1 MLQYF
6 WGWLRGYVIITVFGP
21 NKEQFLNLALQQ
33 ELDLYDVEWR
43 EGGDPVLIAK
53 VNQRHI
59 GALRK
64 IARRTHCRFR
74 LGRKQGWPFFW
85 RHLRK
90 RKMLLSGFLLFCL
103 GLYVLSGFVWFVRV
117 TPQEKIQALDQQEV
131 LEQAQEYG
139 IRRGA
144 WGRGLDFDTIEKELL
159 RDIRELSWVSIQRQG
174 ILIRIH
180 VAERDLWTEAEENA
194 TRGAIL
200 ANRAALIEEVLIKH
214 GTPQVQAGQLVQ
226 KGDTLVAPLAD
237 GKADAIIRGRVWY
250 EGYGEC
256 ALEQTRQKP
265 DGDSY
270 LQLYLLRPNAPGVE
284 ESRLKLWG
292 KKAAAGETTVSSRL
306 VQPRLWG
313 DRTLP
318 LTFLIET
325 ITPLKTET
333 IRYSEK
339 EAKAKAL
346 AAARASLRQ
355 QIGEENQLIEET
367 LDYHLK
373 NGICTMTVKWEC
385 REEIGTR
392 ATEEETQTPIGEETK
407 TDES

>member
-6 WGWLRGYVIITVFGP
+6 WGWLRGYVVITVYGP

-33 ELDLYDVEWR
+33 ELDLYDVEWQ
-43 EGGDPVLIAK
+43 EGTDPVLTAK

-59 GALRK
+59 GPLRK
-64 IARRTHCRFR
+64 IARRTRCRFR
-74 LGRKQGWPFFW
+74 LGRRQGWPFFW

-90 RKMLLSGFLLFCL
+90 RKMLVLGFLLFCL

-144 WGRGLDFDTIEKELL
+144 WGRGLDFDAIEKELL
-159 RDIRELSWVSIQRQG
+159 HDIKELSWISIQRQG

-226 KGDTLVAPLAD
+226 KGDVLVTPLED

-250 EGYGEC
+250 EGYGEF
-256 ALEQTRQKP
+256 AMEQTRQQA
-265 DGDSY
+265 DGNSHI
-270 LQLYLLRPNAPGVE
+270 QVYLLRPNAPGVE

-292 KKAAAGETTVSSRL
+292 KEKTTGETKVTSRL

-318 LTFLIET
+318 ITFLIET
-325 ITPLKTET
+325 ITPLQTET
-333 IRYSEK
+333 IRYGEK
-339 EAKAKAL
+339 EAKARAL

-355 QIGEENQLIEET
+355 QIGEENQLLEESME
-367 LDYHLK
+367 YHLR
-373 NGICTMTVKWEC
+373 NGVCTMTVKWEC

-392 ATEEETQTPIGEETK
+392 ATEAESEKQPESETGKRTR
-407 TDES
+407 